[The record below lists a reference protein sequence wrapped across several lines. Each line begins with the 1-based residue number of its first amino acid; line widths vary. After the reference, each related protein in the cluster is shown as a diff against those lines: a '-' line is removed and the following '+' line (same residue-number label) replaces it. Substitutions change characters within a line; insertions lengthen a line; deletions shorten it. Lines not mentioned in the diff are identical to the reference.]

1 MTSSPQFHQKIDVHD
16 STILRR
22 SVSDSEG
29 GLHKNSD
36 ENVRYFLLFYSFC

>member
-1 MTSSPQFHQKIDVHD
+1 MTSSPQFQQRVNVHD
-16 STILRR
+16 PAVLRR

-36 ENVRYFLLFYSFC
+36 ENVRFNNILL